1 MAYVQNQNPQRRA
14 LTIGAVGVLHA
25 ALGYALI
32 TGFAATVY
40 KKIDFLVPTRQWKDD
55 PPPPPPPPQPS
66 VEPSKTVDTKVTAP
80 RADLD
85 LAPRESTATETGM
98 FPLGPIGPLPGT
110 GDPGPLPPLPSP
122 SASFTPRGA
131 TPLGSPGLWVSTDDY
146 PAADLRSE
154 HEGVSRFRVTVG
166 SDGRVQNCEIT
177 RSSGFPGLDR
187 AACANVAKRARF
199 KPATDETGAVVG
211 GSYSS
216 AVKWEI
222 PG

>member
-1 MAYVQNQNPQRRA
+1 MAYVQTLNPHRRA

-32 TGFAATVY
+32 TGFAATVIKDVY
-40 KKIDFLVPTRQWKDD
+40 TYMPTTDYEPE
-55 PPPPPPPPQPS
+55 PPPPAPVPS
-66 VEPSKTVDTKVTAP
+66 VEPSKTVDTKLTAP
-80 RADLD
+80 RPDLD
-85 LAPRESTATETGM
+85 LGPRETTATEFELIPLTPPTG
-98 FPLGPIGPLPGT
+98 FPSV
-110 GDPGPLPPLPSP
+110 DPGPQPPMPSP

-131 TPLGSPGLWVSTDDY
+131 TPLGSPGTWVSTDDY
-146 PAADLRSE
+146 PASDLRLD
-154 HEGVSRFRVTVG
+154 HEGISRFRVTVG
-166 SDGRVQNCEIT
+166 ADGRVQNCEIT

-199 KPATDETGAVVG
+199 KPATDASGATVG

-216 AVKWEI
+216 SVKWEI